1 MFFFEKF
8 ENPGP
13 SWILLNMIII
23 IITHQMKWWYVWSSV
38 VQNQEKKLRTEI
50 DRWKCMRMSLSQ
62 ALQCLSLITCWNA
75 ELPNRK
81 SDLTVTICLIS
92 AGVMSSCKRWIQ
104 TVHGMKLKLCT
115 SFFTFSNSSFQFLTF
130 PYFLAFLFFPLDSW
144 QGLEVKRCC
153 GQLWNVESA
162 SGADLEP
169 IRAQE
174 RRGQERERERERI
187 VKVWMGFTKRVKG
200 GEDGEKETVRGGV
213 FERGTLGEQELRE
226 VLATERGITLLLP
239 AGYLLKQ
246 LI

>member
-1 MFFFEKF
+1 MTFEVICCDIF
-8 ENPGP
+8 VALFQNLCSWIWCSLGQNPGP
-13 SWILLNMIII
+13 SWIRLKMIII
-23 IITHQMKWWYVWSSV
+23 IITHQMKRWYVWSSV
-38 VQNQEKKLRTEI
+38 VQNQKKRTA
-50 DRWKCMRMSLSQ
+50 DRNRQMKVHENEPVTSTAVS
-62 ALQCLSLITCWNA
+62 LSLITCWNA

-104 TVHGMKLKLCT
+104 TVRGMKLKLCT
-115 SFFTFSNSSFQFLTF
+115 SFFTFSNSSFQSSIF

-174 RRGQERERERERI
+174 RRGQERERERE
-187 VKVWMGFTKRVKG
+187 
-200 GEDGEKETVRGGV
+200 
-213 FERGTLGEQELRE
+213 
-226 VLATERGITLLLP
+226 
-239 AGYLLKQ
+239 
-246 LI
+246 